1 MANGKR
7 RAERKQQLIRLV
19 SLVLA
24 GLMIFS
30 VVLAA
35 ALTQVF

>member
-7 RAERKQQLIRLV
+7 RAERKQMLIRLV